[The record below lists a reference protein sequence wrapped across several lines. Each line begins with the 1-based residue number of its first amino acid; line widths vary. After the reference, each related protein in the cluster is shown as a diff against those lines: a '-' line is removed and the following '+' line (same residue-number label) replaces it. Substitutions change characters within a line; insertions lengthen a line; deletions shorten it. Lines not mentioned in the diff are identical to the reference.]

1 MGDIFSQFRQ
11 PIQAFLAQLTTQQ
24 KVILFAGV
32 AVLLTI
38 LLLVLVWTGGAQ
50 YEVLYAQL
58 SQKDAGAILEK
69 LRERNIDYKLR
80 DGGSTILVPSDKVY
94 ELRLE
99 FARDGLPESSV
110 VGYEIFDKTNLGMTD
125 FVQKLNYRRALEGE
139 LTRTIEQLD
148 VIEKARVHI
157 VIPER
162 TLFKEDQKVP
172 TASVIV
178 KLKKGRQLNPAN
190 LQGIA
195 YLLASS
201 VEGLEPENVA
211 ILDTRGR
218 VLSNNQS
225 PDDLMTLSATQLEFA
240 KKVETYLAQKAQS
253 MLDQVLGPGNAIV
266 RVSAELNFTQVEK
279 TIEEYDPDNTVVR
292 SEEIEE
298 QINPLLDNNN
308 NAQTTANLPASR
320 STNTI
325 TNYEINKT
333 IQRVVEDV
341 GNITRLSVAVLINN
355 KREKVVTPEGEETM
369 EFKPRDPQELNTLAD
384 LVKRAVGFQEE
395 RNDQISITS
404 VNFGVS
410 PLEEELLPVDEGAPW
425 GDYYQL
431 IEKIFIVLA
440 IVASMVIMRSLFN
453 QVKQRN
459 EELQNQLKVLTGE
472 IELPQLPAGEPYP
485 PAGQLSSGGSEDV
498 PAKDDE
504 FIRADQFFEEFG
516 QPKELNVRIRKYI
529 KEHPD
534 LALNLLKLWMVEEE

>member
-1 MGDIFSQFRQ
+1 MGDIFFQFRQ
-11 PIQAFLAQLTTQQ
+11 QIQAFLSQLTTQQ
-24 KVILFAGV
+24 KIILFAGV
-32 AVLLTI
+32 GVLLTI

-80 DGGSTILVPSDKVY
+80 DGGSTILVPTDKVY

-99 FARDGLPESSV
+99 FAREGLPENSV

-148 VIEKARVHI
+148 AIEKARVHI

-162 TLFKEDQKVP
+162 TLFREDQKVP

-178 KLKKGRQLNPAN
+178 KLKKGRQLNPGN

-201 VEGLEPENVA
+201 VEGLEPENVT

-225 PDDLMTLSATQLEFA
+225 PEDLITMSATQLEFT
-240 KKVETYLAQKAQS
+240 KKVEDYLTQKAQS

-279 TIEEYDPDNTVVR
+279 TIEEFDPDNTVVR
-292 SEEIEE
+292 SEEIVE
-298 QINPLLDNNN
+298 QLTPMTGEGS
-308 NAQTTANLPASR
+308 AQATTNVPASR

-333 IQRVVEDV
+333 LQHIVENV
-341 GNITRLSVAVLINN
+341 GNITRLSVAVLVNN
-355 KREKVVTPEGEETM
+355 KREKVVTPDGEEKI

-384 LVKRAVGFQEE
+384 LVKKAVGFQEE

-404 VNFGVS
+404 VDFS
-410 PLEEELLPVDEGAPW
+410 IPSLEEELLNVDDGSPW
-425 GDYYQL
+425 SDYYNI
-431 IEKIFIVLA
+431 IEKVFIILA
-440 IVASMVIMRSLFN
+440 IVASMLIMRSLFN

-459 EELQNQLKVLTGE
+459 EELQAQIKILTGE
-472 IELPQLPAGEPYP
+472 TDLPQLPPGEQLA
-485 PAGQLSSGGSEDV
+485 PAGQLPSGQSEQL

-516 QPKELNVRIRKYI
+516 QPKELNMRIRKYI

-534 LALNLLKLWMVEEE
+534 LALNLLKLWMVEDE